1 MVALRA
7 GTTTP
12 TTMGGRSEFWLRY
25 PNDCQDGMADIGN
38 RYIRSH
44 MDLDDLERM
53 ARYPP
58 VDPNGVPTKKLL
70 SHQAGAA
77 GE

>member
-1 MVALRA
+1 MTG
-7 GTTTP
+7 GTSKHFLT
-12 TTMGGRSEFWLRY
+12 SLHFAK
-25 PNDCQDGMADIGN
+25 DGTADIHD

-70 SHQAGAA
+70 SHQAGAL